1 MNGFKPFPTHV
12 LHISSVMILSINN
25 VCKRFDGNEILSSC
39 CLEIEQG
46 KISVLIGPNG
56 AGKTTLFDIIT
67 GFLKP
72 DRGQIFLQEK
82 DITNKP
88 SYQIAR
94 LGIARTFQKV
104 RLFTYLTMLDHLLM
118 AQLEQDDFLYKNLIP
133 RKDNPAHI
141 EKANAMMGELRVGKD
156 LYATL
161 VTELSYGQRKL
172 LSLAM
177 AMIKP
182 HRLLLLDEPVAGVN
196 QTVRET
202 IIEQIKKEAK
212 RGDTVLLIEHDMHFI
227 SAIADKVFVLD
238 GGSVIAEGSPEEI
251 KQNKRVLKAYLGD

>member
-1 MNGFKPFPTHV
+1 
-12 LHISSVMILSINN
+12 MILKIDNI
-25 VCKRFDGNEILSSC
+25 CKHFDGNEILSSC
-39 CLEIEQG
+39 SLEIEQG
-46 KISVLIGPNG
+46 KITALIGPNG

-72 DRGQIFLQEK
+72 DRGGIIFCEHT
-82 DITNKP
+82 ITNKAP
-88 SYQIAR
+88 YQIAR

-104 RLFTYLTMLDHLLM
+104 RLFSYLTMLDHLLI
-118 AQLEQDDFLYKNLIP
+118 AQLEQDDFLYKNLVP
-133 RKDNPAHI
+133 QKDNSAYI
-141 EKANAMMGELRVGKD
+141 EKANAIMHDLRVDKN
-156 LYATL
+156 LATTP
-161 VTELSYGQRKL
+161 VTSLSYGQRKL

-177 AMIKP
+177 AMVKP

-202 IIEQIKKEAK
+202 IIEQIKRSAQ
-212 RGDTVLLIEHDMHFI
+212 RGDTILLIEHDMHFI

-251 KQNKRVLKAYLGD
+251 KQNKRVMEAYLGD